1 MSVSYWRNRDRY
13 FRIIGSVCNSCN
25 YESFPN
31 FYKCKKC
38 NSEDISDKQMPHKGK
53 LISYTLSSESM
64 PGFEKELPMSIGL
77 IRLDNNVN
85 IVAQIVDSDIE
96 DIKINAN
103 VKAVFRKISSDGDSG
118 QIYYGYKFKIIKNVK
133 K

>member
-13 FRIIGSVCNSCN
+13 FRIIGSICNSCN

-31 FYKCKKC
+31 FYTCPNC
-38 NSEDISDKQMPHKGK
+38 NFEDISDKEMPNHGK

-77 IRLDNNVN
+77 IKLDNNVN
-85 IVAQIVDSDIE
+85 IVSQIVDSDLE
-96 DIKINAN
+96 DIKLGAN
-103 VKAVFRKISSDGDSG
+103 VKAVFRKILSDGDSG
-118 QIYYGYKFKIIKNVK
+118 QIYYGYKFKVIKTK

>member
-13 FRIIGSVCNSCN
+13 FRIIGSICNSCN

-31 FYKCKKC
+31 FYTCNNC
-38 NSEDISDKQMPHKGK
+38 NSEDISDKEMPNTGK
-53 LISYTLSSESM
+53 LISYTLSSESL

-77 IRLDNNVN
+77 IKLNNNVN
-85 IVAQIVDSDIE
+85 IVSQIVDSDLE
-96 DIKINAN
+96 DIKIGAN
-103 VKAVFRKISSDGDSG
+103 VKSVFRKILSDVDSG
-118 QIYYGYKFKIIKNVK
+118 QIYYGYKFKVIKTK

>member
-13 FRIIGSVCNSCN
+13 FRIIGSICNSCN

-31 FYKCKKC
+31 FYTCNNC
-38 NSEDISDKQMPHKGK
+38 NSEDISDKEMPNTGK
-53 LISYTLSSESM
+53 LISYTLSSESL

-77 IRLDNNVN
+77 IKLNNNVN
-85 IVAQIVDSDIE
+85 IVSQIVDSDLE
-96 DIKINAN
+96 DIKIGAN
-103 VKAVFRKISSDGDSG
+103 VKAVFRKILSDGDSG
-118 QIYYGYKFKIIKNVK
+118 QIYYGYKFKVIKTK

>member
-13 FRIIGSVCNSCN
+13 FRIIGSICNSCS

-31 FYKCKKC
+31 FYTCPNC
-38 NSEDISDKQMPHKGK
+38 NSEDISDKEMPNKGK
-53 LISYTLSSESM
+53 LLSYTLSFESM

-77 IRLDNNVN
+77 IKLDNNVN
-85 IVAQIVDSDIE
+85 IVSQIVDSDLE
-96 DIKINAN
+96 GIKIGAN
-103 VKAVFRKISSDGDSG
+103 VKAVFRKILSDGDSG
-118 QIYYGYKFKIIKNVK
+118 QIYYGYKFKVIKTK